1 MRDLRILVAEDN
13 EDHMFLT
20 TRVLRR
26 MADVKVE
33 VVGVRDGV
41 EAVDYLYGRGDF
53 EGRMLPD
60 FVLLDLS
67 LPRRNGLDVLKIVK
81 GDRGLLHIPVVV
93 LTSSDRPEDIR
104 AAYSMGANSY
114 VTKARGVEG
123 VFDYWARTA
132 ALPDAGVPEAS

>member
-20 TRVLRR
+20 TRALRR
-26 MADVKVE
+26 TADVNVE
-33 VVGVRDGV
+33 VVGVQDGV

-53 EGRMLPD
+53 EGRVLPD

-93 LTSSDRPEDIR
+93 LTSSDRP
-104 AAYSMGANSY
+104 
-114 VTKARGVEG
+114 
-123 VFDYWARTA
+123 
-132 ALPDAGVPEAS
+132 